1 MVIRG
6 KATASTVEHLFDVCN
21 RIFKNEDCFYTED
34 EVEKKRT
41 DENYIFLIKEQKQ
54 NV

>member
-6 KATASTVEHLFDVCN
+6 EATASTVEHLFDVCN

-34 EVEKKRT
+34 EVAQKRT
-41 DENYIFLIKEQKQ
+41 NENYIFLIKEHKK